1 MFFYIIKR
9 LLLAGATLFAIL
21 FAALFVIVSCDKEE
35 INNDGITESVYE
47 TENATVTE
55 GEASSETQKIPN
67 KYDKYDTQAST
78 SETETETETEKKQSS
93 GVGDIFDWSEGTHIA
108 G

>member
-1 MFFYIIKR
+1 MKKF
-9 LLLAGATLFAIL
+9 LCLFAIL
-21 FAALFVIVSCDKEE
+21 FAALLVIVSCDKDE

-78 SETETETETEKKQSS
+78 SETETETEKKQNS
-93 GVGDIFDWSEGTHIA
+93 GVGDIFDWSEGTQIS